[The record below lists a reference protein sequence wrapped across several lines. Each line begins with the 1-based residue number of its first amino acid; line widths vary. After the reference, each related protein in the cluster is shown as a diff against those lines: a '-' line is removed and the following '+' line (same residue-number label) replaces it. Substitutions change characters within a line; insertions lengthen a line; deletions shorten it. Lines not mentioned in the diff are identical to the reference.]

1 MFICP
6 QLAGV
11 GSESE
16 SKKCCCWVF
25 RGKTS
30 HLIYFSPCVGC
41 KERDWSA
48 KKERSIMT
56 DFSTIYK
63 LSIIAFIGFIQG
75 KLNNVISAD
84 LLS

>member
-6 QLAGV
+6 KLADV
-11 GSESE
+11 V
-16 SKKCCCWVF
+16 SKVKVKMLLLGF
-25 RGKTS
+25 QGETS
-30 HLIYFSPCVGC
+30 HLTYFTPCVGC

-48 KKERSIMT
+48 KKDGAIMT